1 MVWDID
7 DILILWPH
15 PKEKLNTLLQDLN
28 QFHPT
33 IKFTHESSDQSINF
47 LDLTI
52 YKGPRFQ
59 EKGLFDIKTYFKPTN
74 SFQYLHYSTCH
85 PWTTLKGIIK
95 GETVR
100 FLRSTSDQT
109 TYQKTL
115 TDLQHHLIR
124 RGYPKQVITQ
134 TFASTPFSLREHYLT
149 RNSTTSN
156 PDPETPHPQIFSTNF
171 TPHTTGLKNTLT
183 QPWNIITGDA
193 ELSTLYPDKP
203 TICYRKNKTIA
214 QHLVKAITPGDPPQ
228 QTSTL
233 PPGIT
238 NFQPHLRISTCGHSR
253 CRVCP
258 KLLPLEKIKGH
269 PLHQKL
275 NCSTK
280 NVIYTITCVHCP
292 EKIYIGQTTTGI
304 RIRFRHHRFCALQP
318 TRHEPLYK
326 HFRQKHHNFE
336 TDHRITLLES
346 CVRTKISEREQHWI
360 STLNTKYPHGLNSIF
375 AKNYTQPY

>member
-1 MVWDID
+1 M
-7 DILILWPH
+7 
-15 PKEKLNTLLQDLN
+15 
-28 QFHPT
+28 
-33 IKFTHESSDQSINF
+33 
-47 LDLTI
+47 
-52 YKGPRFQ
+52 
-59 EKGLFDIKTYFKPTN
+59 
-74 SFQYLHYSTCH
+74 
-85 PWTTLKGIIK
+85 
-95 GETVR
+95 R